1 MDLIDQLQSL
11 AKNIERQKNKMLT
24 EEATKNAF
32 VMPFIKALGYD
43 VFNPEEVVPEFI
55 ADHGIK
61 KGEKVDYA
69 IVIDGKPTILFEC
82 KKFGVNL
89 NQKAPSQLYRYY
101 SVTDAKIGIVTD
113 GAKYNFYTDL
123 EEPNRMDD
131 RPYMEI
137 DLLNL
142 DETLIPQLKKLAKS
156 SFDLDLALE
165 TATELKYTKAIRRK
179 ISELLENPDRDFV
192 KFFTSLVYDGRFTQN
207 VQEQFTPIV
216 KKAFNQFIRE
226 QINERLE
233 TAFSQ
238 EGEEAETV
246 EESTQGEAGSNG
258 SDRESRIETT
268 EKEIEGYHIV
278 KSIVREVVDPD
289 RVHHRDTI
297 SYIGILLDDNNRQP
311 ICRLHLNSSQWY
323 ISLFDEEKNEE
334 KVAIDSLNAIY
345 RFSEQLKKAVRSYD

>member
-11 AKNIERQKNKMLT
+11 SQNIERQKDKMLT

-32 VMPFIKALGYD
+32 VMPFIRALGYD
-43 VFNPEEVVPEFI
+43 VFNPDEVVPEFT

-69 IVIDGKPTILFEC
+69 IFMDEKPTILFEC

-89 NQKAPSQLYRYY
+89 DQKAPSQLYRYY

-113 GAKYNFYTDL
+113 GSKYNFYTDL
-123 EEPNRMDD
+123 EEPNKMDD

-142 DETLIPQLKKLAKS
+142 DETLIPQLKKLTKS
-156 SFDLDLALE
+156 AFDLEMALE

-179 ISELLENPDRDFV
+179 ISELLDNPNRDFV
-192 KFFTSLVYDGRFTQN
+192 KYFTSLVYDGRFTQN

-216 KKAFNQFIRE
+216 KKAFKQFIRE
-226 QINERLE
+226 QINDRLE
-233 TAFSQ
+233 TALSEDQ
-238 EGEEAETV
+238 EEEVMEEEKSANES
-246 EESTQGEAGSNG
+246 EESK
-258 SDRESRIETT
+258 ESRIETT
-268 EKEIEGYHIV
+268 EEEIEGFHIV

-297 SYIGILLDDNNRQP
+297 SYMGILLDDNNRQP
-311 ICRLHLNSSQWY
+311 ICRLHLNGSQWY
-323 ISLFDEEKNEE
+323 ISLFDEDKNED
-334 KVAIDSLNAIY
+334 KIQIDSLNDIY
-345 RFSEQLKKAVRSYD
+345 KYSEKLKTASKSYD